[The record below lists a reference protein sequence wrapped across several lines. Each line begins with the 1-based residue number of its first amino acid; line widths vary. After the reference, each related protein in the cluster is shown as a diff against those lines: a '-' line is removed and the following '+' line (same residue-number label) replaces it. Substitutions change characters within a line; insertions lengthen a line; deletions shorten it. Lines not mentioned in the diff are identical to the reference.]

1 MITKNFVEKY
11 WKGVTNPISL
21 NIPNE
26 SGCKILFQMQWGDD
40 ICLLNQKRFVCSL
53 ICRDLLVFQYKKGS
67 DFHVIILDNSKLEI
81 DYSSLKYNDDHDFN
95 KHCKQEEE
103 SDDDD
108 CAEILNDIV
117 TTSTTSQKTNIDK
130 RKINMNATQQ
140 KAIGKFMLI

>member
-1 MITKNFVEKY
+1 
-11 WKGVTNPISL
+11 
-21 NIPNE
+21 
-26 SGCKILFQMQWGDD
+26 
-40 ICLLNQKRFVCSL
+40 
-53 ICRDLLVFQYKKGS
+53 
-67 DFHVIILDNSKLEI
+67 
-81 DYSSLKYNDDHDFN
+81 LKYNDDHDFN